1 VGVTMNKLT
10 FALALTIVVGTASG
24 LLTHAVATGTVSVL
38 TLQSQTNRLC
48 GKAAGIR
55 RHVAAL
61 LLVRNVPARAV
72 TGSNGLQRP
81 P

>member
-1 VGVTMNKLT
+1 V
-10 FALALTIVVGTASG
+10 SG
-24 LLTHAVATGTVSVL
+24 LLTHAVAIGTVSVL

-48 GKAAGIR
+48 RKAAGIR

-72 TGSNGLQRP
+72 TGSIRFATAALMETNIVRF
-81 P
+81 